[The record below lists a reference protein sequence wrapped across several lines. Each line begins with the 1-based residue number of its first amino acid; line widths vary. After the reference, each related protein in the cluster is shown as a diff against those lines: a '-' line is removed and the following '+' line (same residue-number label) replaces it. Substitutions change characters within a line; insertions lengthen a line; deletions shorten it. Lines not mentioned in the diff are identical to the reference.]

1 MNHWD
6 PHTYLHNAAFVPALG
21 LDVLELLGAAPGQRI
36 LDLGCGEGTLTEQIA
51 ATGATVVGI
60 DSSPEFVA
68 AAVAR
73 GLDARLGNGEALAF
87 DDEFDA
93 VFSNA
98 ALHWMRDADAVLEGV
113 ARALKNQGRFVAEFG
128 GYGNVA
134 AIHVAIRAVLM
145 RRGVVADAPWY
156 FPTTAQYRTKLE
168 SYGFTVEQIGL
179 HPRLTALTTG
189 VAGWLETFAGPML
202 DRLAAGDRENAVA
215 EIEALL
221 LSVLRDEGGQ
231 WTADYVRLRFA
242 ARLTRKRKMS

>member
-1 MNHWD
+1 MNQWN

-36 LDLGCGEGTLTEQIA
+36 LDLGCGEGTLTEKIA
-51 ATGATVVGI
+51 ATGATVVGV

-73 GLDARLGNGEALAF
+73 GLDARVGDGEALTFA
-87 DDEFDA
+87 DEFDA

-98 ALHWMRDADAVLEGV
+98 ALHWMRNADAVLDGV
-113 ARALKNQGRFVAEFG
+113 RHALKNEGRFVAEFG

-145 RRGVVADAPWY
+145 RRGIVADAPWY
-156 FPTTAQYRTKLE
+156 FPTTSQYRAKLE

-179 HPRLTALTTG
+179 HPRPTPLATG
-189 VAGWLETFAGPML
+189 IAGWLETFAGPML
-202 DRLAAGDRENAVA
+202 DRLPAGDRGDAVA
-215 EIEALL
+215 EIEGLL
-221 LSVLRDEGGQ
+221 HSVLRDDGGQ

-242 ARLTRKRKMS
+242 ARLTGRGH